1 MAGDGGGE
9 DDDGDDGADDIADGD
24 DAFSMEVCIYHPIL
38 NSKTSYCLRH

>member
-9 DDDGDDGADDIADGD
+9 DDDGAHDIADAD
-24 DAFSMEVCIYHPIL
+24 DAFSIEVCIYHPIL